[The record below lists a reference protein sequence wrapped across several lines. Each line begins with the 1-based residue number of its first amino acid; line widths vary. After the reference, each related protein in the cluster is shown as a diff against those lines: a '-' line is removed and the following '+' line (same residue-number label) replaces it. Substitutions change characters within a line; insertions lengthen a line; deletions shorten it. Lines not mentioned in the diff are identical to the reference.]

1 MKKVLMS
8 TIVLTALF
16 MVLISPV
23 KAITKEPYT
32 SHMEL
37 ELLDPG
43 KRWVDEEGILQIR
56 DSYWNGTYEGISGTE
71 TYEGTYE
78 CWVSV
83 SLNPLTGEGTLR
95 EKWLITTSQGTL
107 AGSDRGKIT
116 MPQFS
121 GTFVGTHGTGDF
133 EGVKIIGSFEGYHPI
148 IDGEIDLEHVV
159 ANAWGTTIYP

>member
-1 MKKVLMS
+1 MS

-23 KAITKEPYT
+23 KAITKDPDLQ

-56 DSYWNGTYEGISGTE
+56 DSYWNGTYEGTLGI
-71 TYEGTYE
+71 GTYE

-83 SLNPLTGEGTLR
+83 SLNPLTGEGTLS

-133 EGVKIIGSFEGYHPI
+133 EGVKIIGSFKGYHPI